1 MVGLIYLKIELR
13 SLPKAH
19 RYTRMAKKQTYHHG
33 DLRQA
38 LLTAAL
44 TILEKK
50 DARSLSLREVAR
62 TAGVSHTAP
71 YRHFEDKAALL
82 AAIAQEGFI
91 EFGRYLTAALTPDD
105 PVKSLQ
111 DIGVAYV
118 RYALDHPTHFR
129 VMFSSFPPDI
139 PTDSELYCVSKS
151 TFQILV
157 DVIQSGQQAGVMKA
171 GDPDFLALERWSMV
185 HGLSMLLLDR
195 MLPQQGQASIDLAGA
210 LLQESVGSIVVKR

>member
-1 MVGLIYLKIELR
+1 MK
-13 SLPKAH
+13 SM
-19 RYTRMAKKQTYHHG
+19 TKKQTYHHG

-44 TILEKK
+44 KILEKK

-62 TAGVSHTAP
+62 QAGVSHTAP

-91 EFGRYLTAALTPDD
+91 EFGNYLTSALTPNH
-105 PVKSLQ
+105 PVKSLK
-111 DIGVAYV
+111 DIGVAYI

-129 VMFSSFPPDI
+129 VMFSSFPPDE
-139 PTDSELYCVSKS
+139 PAGSELYIVSKS

-157 DVIQSGQQAGVMKA
+157 DVIRAGQKAGVMKP
-171 GDPDFLALERWSMV
+171 GDPEFLALERWSTV

-195 MLPQQGQASIDLAGA
+195 MLPQQGQDGIALAEALIQDSI
-210 LLQESVGSIVVKR
+210 SSIAIS